1 MRVRF
6 AAIASLSVFAF
17 VGSTMSGCNDVK
29 TPPPPPD
36 PCSGM
41 PTAPP
46 ENGYPVGICPF
57 WIVPPNADPPGTCP
71 AAIAGFV
78 DAPLPGSDINSA
90 VACRYAWANPA
101 VPPTPMDL
109 AALPAGALPDC
120 TYVTAQ
126 ASADAILTWARDELR
141 NAAGAPLGA
150 NKDGVAVRAIVLD
163 TVPEAPMWPLP
174 QGAQHGLTLSWMMQN
189 LACSNSGSCP
199 FQVRTALG
207 MPRQIDPQSG
217 RPVINP
223 NGGSFGLLSDVTEA
237 LWSELRRYRD
247 ELRMAAL
254 TPMLAQDV
262 PLRLLV
268 VSAFGFDNEPMNQV
282 CDEKPNLANGAVRAM
297 YDAYV
302 AASCLGALH
311 VAAAGN
317 SSGGDD
323 QHTGMLCPAR
333 WDKAIAPTNALCQS
347 LWGTAEWAQI
357 QMDYAAVVDAK
368 AMGAMASIFT
378 PAMPMD
384 PTDHL
389 LSVGGVDYQ
398 GQPLVLSRPGAC
410 SEAVALGLGGIGWI
424 SEEQVPPVL
433 TGTSVS
439 AALAAARIGVRWYS
453 ELPTVATDL
462 VKNAIGEA
470 KTIPFVRDQNCD
482 NSERIACMN
491 ELPWLSEPA
500 MPVVGQNPPGNDP
513 VREALA
519 ARPDRISIDPP
530 GEGICT
536 AQIPHCVLESR
547 AATTDVWPQPVDPIC
562 VKCGVYIGSE
572 TISGWP
578 ELWIDGN
585 PSIPLGEFTGA
596 AFIVESEKGGVILTK
611 PLNPSVF
618 LGPATIALTDVPF
631 TIFDSARAW
640 LSVYAPDGRTV
651 SQQIFVVQ

>member
-1 MRVRF
+1 M
-6 AAIASLSVFAF
+6 ASL
-17 VGSTMSGCNDVK
+17 
-29 TPPPPPD
+29 
-36 PCSGM
+36 
-41 PTAPP
+41 
-46 ENGYPVGICPF
+46 
-57 WIVPPNADPPGTCP
+57 
-71 AAIAGFV
+71 
-78 DAPLPGSDINSA
+78 
-90 VACRYAWANPA
+90 
-101 VPPTPMDL
+101 
-109 AALPAGALPDC
+109 
-120 TYVTAQ
+120 
-126 ASADAILTWARDELR
+126 
-141 NAAGAPLGA
+141 
-150 NKDGVAVRAIVLD
+150 
-163 TVPEAPMWPLP
+163 
-174 QGAQHGLTLSWMMQN
+174 
-189 LACSNSGSCP
+189 
-199 FQVRTALG
+199 
-207 MPRQIDPQSG
+207 
-217 RPVINP
+217 
-223 NGGSFGLLSDVTEA
+223 
-237 LWSELRRYRD
+237 
-247 ELRMAAL
+247 
-254 TPMLAQDV
+254 
-262 PLRLLV
+262 
-268 VSAFGFDNEPMNQV
+268 
-282 CDEKPNLANGAVRAM
+282 
-297 YDAYV
+297 
-302 AASCLGALH
+302 
-311 VAAAGN
+311 
-317 SSGGDD
+317 
-323 QHTGMLCPAR
+323 
-333 WDKAIAPTNALCQS
+333 
-347 LWGTAEWAQI
+347 
-357 QMDYAAVVDAK
+357 
-368 AMGAMASIFT
+368 FT

-462 VKNAIGEA
+462 VKNAIDQA

-482 NSERIACMN
+482 NSERIACVN

-562 VKCGVYIGSE
+562 VKCGVFIGAE